1 MRNPKEVQIAWH
13 ILELIEAVAD
23 LIWEYY
29 HEDFRRDIK
38 EQEHPGNNEPW
49 KY

>member
-1 MRNPKEVQIAWH
+1 MRDPKEVQIASH

-29 HEDFRRDIK
+29 HEDFRRDIR
-38 EQEHPGNNEPW
+38 EHEHRNPNEPW
-49 KY
+49 KD